1 MGAYNTGKFN
11 IGKFNVKSNNNI
23 TLTANSEINYFAKV
37 EDILIQKELEKV
49 GATIDYEA
57 SAISILE
64 IKLKET
70 AGLEINFDASAVATS
85 IILIEDLNSE
95 ITFEAEGIGSLLG
108 EEYIEIKGFVLR
120 PGQEIEINTFDLTAT
135 INGEN
140 AIHLLTEEGDFF
152 DFLPGAND
160 IKIDAVGAGSVSIDT
175 YWKDRWL

>member
-23 TLTANSEINYFAKV
+23 TLTANSEINYFTNV
-37 EDILIQKELEKV
+37 EDILIQKELGKV
-49 GATIDYEA
+49 GATINYEA
-57 SAISILE
+57 SSTSMLE
-64 IKLKET
+64 IKLKEAT
-70 AGLEINFDASAVATS
+70 VSEINFDASAVATS

-120 PGQEIEINTFDLTAT
+120 PGQEIEINTCDLTAT

-140 AIHLLTEEGDFF
+140 AIHLLTEDGDFF
-152 DFLPGAND
+152 DFLPGEND

>member
-11 IGKFNVKSNNNI
+11 VGKFNVKSNNSI
-23 TLTANSEINYFAKV
+23 TLTANAEINYFTNV
-37 EDILIQKELEKV
+37 ENILIQKELEKV
-49 GATIDYEA
+49 GANIDYEA
-57 SAISILE
+57 TSNSILE
-64 IKLKET
+64 IKLKE
-70 AGLEINFDASAVATS
+70 AARLEINFDASALATS
-85 IILIEDLNSE
+85 IILIENLNSE
-95 ITFEAEGIGSLLG
+95 ITFESEGVGSLLG
-108 EEYIEIKGFVLR
+108 EEYIEIKGFVLK
-120 PGQEIEINTFDLTAT
+120 PGQEIEINTCDLTAT

>member
-11 IGKFNVKSNNNI
+11 VGKFNVKSNNSI
-23 TLTANSEINYFAKV
+23 TLTANSEINYFTNA
-37 EDILIQKELEKV
+37 ENILIQKELEKV
-49 GATIDYEA
+49 GTSIDYEA
-57 SAISILE
+57 TSNSILE

-70 AGLEINFDASAVATS
+70 ARLEINFDASALATS
-85 IILIEDLNSE
+85 IILIENLNSE
-95 ITFEAEGIGSLLG
+95 ITFESEGVGSLLG
-108 EEYIEIKGFVLR
+108 EEYIEIKGFVLK
-120 PGQEIEINTFDLTAT
+120 PGQEIEINTCDLTAT

>member
-23 TLTANSEINYFAKV
+23 TLTANSEINYF
-37 EDILIQKELEKV
+37 
-49 GATIDYEA
+49 T
-57 SAISILE
+57 ILE

-120 PGQEIEINTFDLTAT
+120 PGQEIEINTCDLTAT

>member
-11 IGKFNVKSNNNI
+11 IGKFNIKSNNNI
-23 TLTANSEINYFAKV
+23 TLTANSEINYFTKV
-37 EDILIQKELEKV
+37 EDILIQKELGKV

-57 SAISILE
+57 SATSILE

-70 AGLEINFDASAVATS
+70 AELAINFDASAVATS

-120 PGQEIEINTFDLTAT
+120 PGQEIEINTCDLTAT

-152 DFLPGAND
+152 DFLPGEND

>member
-11 IGKFNVKSNNNI
+11 IGKFNVKSDNSI
-23 TLTANSEINYFAKV
+23 TLTANSEINYFTNV
-37 EDILIQKELEKV
+37 EDILIQKEIDKA
-49 GATIDYEA
+49 GAAIDYEA
-57 SAISILE
+57 SATSILE
-64 IKLKET
+64 IKLKEN
-70 AGLEINFDASAVATS
+70 AGLEIDYEASAMATS
-85 IILIEDLNSE
+85 IILIENLNTE
-95 ITFEAEGIGSLLG
+95 ITFESEGIGSLLG
-108 EEYIEIKGFVLR
+108 EEYIEIKGFVLK
-120 PGQEIEINTFDLTAT
+120 PGQEIEINTCDLTAT

>member
-11 IGKFNVKSNNNI
+11 IGKFNIKSNNNI
-23 TLTANSEINYFAKV
+23 TLTANSEINYFTNV

-57 SAISILE
+57 SATSILE
-64 IKLKET
+64 IKLKEI
-70 AGLEINFDASAVATS
+70 AVSEINFDASAVATS

-120 PGQEIEINTFDLTAT
+120 PGQEIEINTCDLTAT

-140 AIHLLTEEGDFF
+140 AIHLLTEDGDFF
-152 DFLPGAND
+152 DFLPGEND